1 LTEKRTELRW
11 REEDNKESIK
21 FYGMINGEK
30 IIWFAFIYS

>member
-11 REEDNKESIK
+11 REEDNKKSIK

-30 IIWFAFIYS
+30 IISFAFIYS

>member
-11 REEDNKESIK
+11 REEDNKKSIK

-30 IIWFAFIYS
+30 IMWFVFV